1 VKSAAPPELD
11 VRDPREGRDRECEH
25 ARGHVAETPLVP
37 RAARVP
43 PELVDALG
51 REGPLDVVVVVLHA
65 SEAARPRSHDA
76 HRPLIHPANGYS
88 GVT

>member
-1 VKSAAPPELD
+1 
-11 VRDPREGRDRECEH
+11 
-25 ARGHVAETPLVP
+25 VP